1 MFIELNEN
9 EQMLA
14 RHIAKRRFEVSR
26 ERGLRDAKRGPMSNE
41 EVDLEGIAA
50 ELAFCK
56 LANVYPDLNLDH
68 TNQVDALTR
77 GGSSVDVKAT
87 RHEKGRLVAVKWKS
101 SAKVNFFV
109 LMIGTFPKYRCAGF
123 MPSEDL
129 LQGDRVTDLG
139 SGSVFAAAQDE
150 LQRIEDLIG
159 D

>member
-1 MFIELNEN
+1 MFIELNDN

-14 RHIAKRRFEVSR
+14 RHIARRRFEVSR
-26 ERGLRDAKRGPMSNE
+26 ERGLRDGKRGDMTNE

-77 GGSSVDVKAT
+77 DGKSVDVKAT
-87 RHEKGRLVAVKWKS
+87 RREDGQLLAVKWKS
-101 SAKVNFFV
+101 SDKVDFFV

-123 MPSEDL
+123 MPSTDL
-129 LQGDRVTDLG
+129 LRSERETNLG
-139 SGSVFAAAQDE
+139 RGPVYAAAQDE

-159 D
+159 N